1 MKWASVLTNKTA
13 LKEAVDDF
21 APRLLNELG
30 KEPDLMIAFVSQR
43 YSFEIS
49 DFPKLVQKHFPDCM
63 LVGCNA
69 EALMYNELETGSEH
83 CVSIL
88 AACDIRS
95 NCAEIVHVDSE
106 NCPGEDESPAAWRK
120 FVGLDK
126 KMNQNLIVFSD
137 PFSLGIDKLLK
148 GLDYAYGCSVTGGFA
163 SGAQFS
169 GETVLFVDDEV
180 KNNGAVILDLGANLE
195 LIPIVAQGCR
205 PVGEDLEVTQCDN
218 VILEGVDGSNPLDY
232 IRALAPQLSENDRT
246 LLQQSLF
253 VGVEMDLIK
262 ADLNHG
268 DYLIR
273 NIRGINPENGSL
285 VVGEHLQL
293 GQSVR
298 FHIRDPQSSRKE
310 LEEITEKLAIK
321 LASRKCHGM
330 LVFSCLGRV
339 KEFYKEDSVDVKL
352 IHRINK
358 SAPLSG
364 FFCSGEIGQVSGSTY
379 IHGYTATSVLIYE
392 REK

>member
-1 MKWASVLTNKTA
+1 MKWASVFSNKAA
-13 LKEAVDDF
+13 LKEAVDDLV
-21 APRLLNELG
+21 PRLKEELG
-30 KEPDLMIAFVSQR
+30 GAPDLIIAFVSQR

-49 DFPKLVQKHFPDCM
+49 DFPKLVLEHFPDC
-63 LVGCNA
+63 LIAGSNA
-69 EALMYNELETGSEH
+69 EAIMFNDQEYGAEH
-83 CVSIL
+83 CVSVL
-88 AACDIRS
+88 AATGLAD
-95 NCAEIVHVDSE
+95 NCAEIVHVDTGS
-106 NCPGEDESPAAWRK
+106 CPGEDDSPAAWRDYI
-120 FVGLDK
+120 GLDK
-126 KMNQNLIVFSD
+126 KINQNFLVFAD
-137 PFSLGIDKLLK
+137 PFSSGVDELLK
-148 GLDYAYGCSVTGGFA
+148 GLDYAYNCSITGGFA

-169 GETVLFVDDEV
+169 SETVLFADDEV
-180 KNNGAVILDLGANLE
+180 KRKGAVILDLGANLE
-195 LIPIVAQGCR
+195 IIPIVAQGCR
-205 PVGEDLEVTQCDN
+205 PVGENLEVTQCDN
-218 VILEGVDGSNPLDY
+218 VILEGVDGQNPLDY
-232 IRALAPQLSENDRT
+232 IRALAPQLSEKDRN

-253 VGVEMDLIK
+253 IGVEMDLIK

-273 NIRGINPENGSL
+273 NIRGINPESGSL

-298 FHIRDPQSSRKE
+298 FHIRDPESSKSE

-339 KEFYKEDSVDVKL
+339 KGFYNEESVDVKL

-358 SAPLSG
+358 KASLAG

-379 IHGYTATSVLIYE
+379 IHGYTATAVLIYE

>member
-1 MKWASVLTNKTA
+1 MKWASVFSDKRTFKDNVEDLISQ
-13 LKEAVDDF
+13 LKGQLDSA
-21 APRLLNELG
+21 
-30 KEPDLMIAFVSQR
+30 PDLIIAFVSQR
-43 YSFEIS
+43 FTYEL
-49 DFPKLVQKHFPDCM
+49 DDLPKLLLEEFPEC
-63 LVGCNA
+63 VISGCNC
-69 EALMYNELETGSEH
+69 ESLMFDDKEIGTGFGI
-83 CVSIL
+83 SIL
-88 AACDIRS
+88 AASGLSS
-95 NCAEIVHVDSE
+95 NCVEIQHVDLE
-106 NCPGEDESPAAWRK
+106 GCPGEDDSPAVWRDFIGFDRK
-120 FVGLDK
+120 I
-126 KMNQNLIVFSD
+126 NQNFIVFAD
-137 PFSLGIDKLLK
+137 PFTANIDQLLK
-148 GLDYAYGCSVTGGFA
+148 GIDYAYGCSVTGGFA
-163 SGAQFS
+163 SGAQFM
-169 GETVLFVDDEV
+169 GETVLYCDDEV
-180 KNNGAVILDLGANLE
+180 KNNGVVILELGANLE
-195 LIPIVAQGCR
+195 IVPIVAQGCK
-205 PVGEDLEVTQCDN
+205 PVGEDLEVTKCDN
-218 VILEGVDGSNPLDY
+218 VLLEEVGGQPTLDY
-232 IRALAPQLSENDRT
+232 IRNLADVLSGRERE

-273 NIRGINPENGSL
+273 NIRGINPDNGSL
-285 VVGEHLQL
+285 VVGEHLQQ

-298 FHIRDPQSSRKE
+298 FHIRDPESSQKE

-358 SAPLSG
+358 QAPLAG
-364 FFCSGEIGQVSGSTY
+364 FFCSGEIGQVSGNTY

>member
-1 MKWASVLTNKTA
+1 MKWASVLTDKAA

-21 APRLLNELG
+21 APRLKKELG
-30 KEPDLMIAFVSQR
+30 VEPDLIIAFVSQR

-49 DFPKLVQKHFPDCM
+49 DFPTLVQQHFPNC
-63 LVGCNA
+63 LIAGCNA
-69 EALMYNELETGSEH
+69 EAMMYDEFETGSEH

-88 AACDIRS
+88 AAS
-95 NCAEIVHVDSE
+95 GLSENCAEIVHVDSQ
-106 NCPGEDESPAAWRK
+106 NCPGEDDSPAKWRD
-120 FVGLDK
+120 FVGIDK
-126 KMNQNLIVFSD
+126 KMNQNFIIFAD
-137 PFSLGIDKLLK
+137 PFSPGLEELLR
-148 GLDYAYGCSVTGGFA
+148 GLDYAYSCSVTGGFA

-169 GETVLFVDDEV
+169 SETVLFADDEV

-205 PVGEDLEVTQCDN
+205 PVGENLEITQCDN
-218 VILEGVDGSNPLDY
+218 VILEGVAGNNPLDY
-232 IRALAPQLSENDRT
+232 IRALAPQLSEEDRA

-253 VGVEMDLIK
+253 IGVEMDVIK

-273 NIRGINPENGSL
+273 NIRGINPEGGSL
-285 VVGEHLQL
+285 VVGEHLQV
-293 GQSVR
+293 GQSIR
-298 FHIRDPQSSRKE
+298 FHIRDPKSSKKE

-339 KEFYKEDSVDVKL
+339 KEFYQEDSVDVKL

-358 SAPLSG
+358 SAGLAG
-364 FFCSGEIGQVSGSTY
+364 FFCSGEVGQVSGNTY

-392 REK
+392 KEK

>member
-1 MKWASVLTNKTA
+1 MKWASVLTNKTT
-13 LKEAVDDF
+13 LKDAVEEIVSSLKNDLD
-21 APRLLNELG
+21 AD
-30 KEPDLMIAFVSQR
+30 PDLLIAFVSQR

-49 DFPKLVQKHFPDCM
+49 DFPKLMLEHFPECM
-63 LVGCNA
+63 IAGCNS
-69 EALMYNELETGSEH
+69 EAMMYDDLETGSEH

-88 AACDIRS
+88 AASGLKS
-95 NCAEIVHVDSE
+95 NCAEIIHVDTES
-106 NCPGEDESPAAWRK
+106 CPGEDDSPAKWRE
-120 FVGLDK
+120 FIGLDK
-126 KMNQNLIVFSD
+126 KMNQNFIVFAD
-137 PFSLGIDKLLK
+137 PFSPGVDNLLR
-148 GLDYAYGCSVTGGFA
+148 GLDYAYSCSVTGGFA

-169 GETVLFVDDEV
+169 SETVLFADDEV
-180 KNNGAVILDLGANLE
+180 KNSGAVILDLGANLE
-195 LIPIVAQGCR
+195 IIPIVTQGCR

-218 VILEGVDGSNPLDY
+218 VILEGVNGNNPLDY
-232 IRALAPQLSENDRT
+232 IRALAPQLSDKDRN

-253 VGVEMDLIK
+253 IGVEMDVIK

-273 NIRGINPENGSL
+273 NIRGINPESGSL
-285 VVGEHLQL
+285 VIGEHLQQ

-298 FHIRDPQSSRKE
+298 FHIRDPESSKSE

-339 KEFYKEDSVDVKL
+339 KEFYKEDSVDVKM

-358 SAPLSG
+358 AAPLAG
-364 FFCSGEIGQVSGSTY
+364 FFCSGEIGQVSGNTY